1 MKETITAWVI
11 EPGREPEQR
20 EIRNELEEFQRLV
33 GGYIE
38 PIFPYEEME
47 DDGKDVVMFCNEEG
61 KLNGLEPN
69 FSYHGDMIVGTVVIV
84 GTEGEDITDCPLNED
99 ELKAML
105 PWIWAWE
112 D

>member
-38 PIFPYEEME
+38 PIFMITGGE
-47 DDGKDVVMFCNEEG
+47 KNIVMICNEEG
-61 KLNGLEPN
+61 MLSGLERN
-69 FSYHGDMIVGTVVIV
+69 FRYHGDVIVGTVVIV
-84 GTEGEDITDCPLNED
+84 GTEGEDLTDCPLDANEL
-99 ELKAML
+99 EALL
-105 PWIWAWE
+105 PEIWE